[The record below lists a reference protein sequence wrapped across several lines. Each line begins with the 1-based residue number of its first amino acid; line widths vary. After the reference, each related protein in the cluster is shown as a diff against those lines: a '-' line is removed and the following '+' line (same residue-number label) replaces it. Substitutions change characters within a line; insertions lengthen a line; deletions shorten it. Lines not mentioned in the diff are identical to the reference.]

1 MRALYRADGGTAIGT
16 GHVLRGLRIA
26 EALRALRPAEFTFV
40 SRPDPWAVE
49 RIRREGSAVEEL
61 VGDELD
67 ALFAAARR
75 IRPDLLAL
83 DRLETTPA
91 LIRPLRELGCP
102 LLTFDDVGEGRFSCD
117 ALINILEEEP
127 SPQRLAAADVALYQG
142 PAYAVLPPG
151 YDAAPRPRAVS
162 AQVGSILVTMG
173 GGDPL
178 GLSVKVT
185 RALASLIGSGKAEF
199 VGEQR
204 RCSRRAGRSLG
215 EGSGE
220 AALRPYSLRVTVVA
234 GAASPWLDDLQ
245 ELART
250 ASGRIVVK
258 RAVPRLL
265 DEFLQA
271 DLALVAGGLTIHEA
285 MATGTPAIAVC
296 QEVRHQ
302 AEMAARFEAQGT
314 MVSLGRGQ
322 ELHEDGIA
330 QAVASLAADLPR
342 RRALSE
348 RGQELVDG
356 KGTQRVAKIFADLGR
371 QR

>member
-75 IRPDLLAL
+75 IRPDLVAL
-83 DRLETTPA
+83 DRLETAPA
-91 LIRPLRELGCP
+91 LTRPLRELGCP

-185 RALASLIGSGKAEF
+185 RALASLIGARREGLSGD
-199 VGEQR
+199 VH
-204 RCSRRAGRSLG
+204 
-215 EGSGE
+215 
-220 AALRPYSLRVTVVA
+220 VTVVA

-250 ASGRIVVK
+250 ASARIVVK

-271 DLALVAGGLTIHEA
+271 DLALVAGGLTMHEA
-285 MATGTPAIAVC
+285 LATGTPAIAVC
-296 QEVRHQ
+296 QQVRHQ
-302 AEMAARFEAQGT
+302 AEMAARFEAQGA
-314 MVSLGRGQ
+314 MASLGRGQ

-342 RRALSE
+342 RRALSR